1 MSPWSTRRDK
11 NIQFEFQRRRQ
22 RTGLLVDEEAIGRGR
37 GQGFL
42 RIGEAAV
49 IVVGDEGDAKQPP
62 LVFLS
67 FRRAAAE
74 GREVSL

>member
-1 MSPWSTRRDK
+1 MISRLRLQIAQRLQIARRFW
-11 NIQFEFQRRRQ
+11 QP
-22 RTGLLVDEEAIGRGR
+22 LVPRD
-37 GQGFL
+37 
-42 RIGEAAV
+42 
-49 IVVGDEGDAKQPP
+49 DGDAKQPL